1 MLIFGLS
8 AKNFVMATLTFLCE
22 TCGNNAPHQLI
33 KRVNRFSL
41 FFIPLFPISTRY
53 LDTCGACGRVLDV
66 PRAQAEA
73 AIGR

>member
-1 MLIFGLS
+1 
-8 AKNFVMATLTFLCE
+8 MATLTFLCE

-33 KRVNRFSL
+33 RRVNRFSL

-53 LDTCGACGRVLDV
+53 LDACGACGRLLDV

-73 AIGR
+73 AIAR